1 MLVFQ
6 VASGV
11 FLGGVA
17 LFIAY
22 ILLMIWMN
30 SPSPVREPFN
40 WKLVARRAAIYIG
53 LVGALLLYII
63 LADAGQVPC
72 WMLVDDSNWRAVAR
86 CR

>member
-6 VASGV
+6 VALGV

-17 LFIAY
+17 LFVSY
-22 ILLMIWMN
+22 LFLMIWMN

-40 WKLVARRAAIYIG
+40 WKLVARRVAIYIG
-53 LVGALLLYII
+53 LMILFLLYII
-63 LADAGQVPC
+63 LDEVGMLPC
-72 WMLVDDSNWRAVAR
+72 WMLSGEGDWRAVAQ